1 MGTFLIS
8 IADIFMIIAVLMALI
23 ELYIFKKSEETIDKI
38 SSISGIIFFAI
49 WVYKV
54 EEIIKCQ
61 QDEKLIM
68 VNLIFIFYFIIKFVL
83 RLIINKKVEEK
94 QKDNKN
100 KYINIIFI
108 IYSIV
113 TSIVFILDLY
123 GGII

>member
-23 ELYIFKKSEETIDKI
+23 ELYIFKKNEETIDKI
-38 SSISGIIFFAI
+38 SSISGIIFFSI